1 MQEELQKLIARIIEN
16 LDASKLDE
24 RITSYTDYKSRYV
37 VLRPSVKVDVDLTDG
52 RTFKIDVTDYFEGVA
67 K

>member
-1 MQEELQKLIARIIEN
+1 MQEELQGLIAKIIEN

-24 RITSYTDYKSRYV
+24 RITSYTDFKSKYV
-37 VLRPSVKVDVDLTDG
+37 VLRPSVKVDVELTDG
-52 RTFKIDVTDYFEGVA
+52 KKFTIDITDYFEGVA

>member
-1 MQEELQKLIARIIEN
+1 MQEGLQELITRIIEN
-16 LDASKLDE
+16 LDTNQLDE
-24 RITSYTDYKSRYV
+24 RITSYTDFKSRYV

-52 RTFKIDVTDYFEGVA
+52 KTFKIDVTDYFEGVA